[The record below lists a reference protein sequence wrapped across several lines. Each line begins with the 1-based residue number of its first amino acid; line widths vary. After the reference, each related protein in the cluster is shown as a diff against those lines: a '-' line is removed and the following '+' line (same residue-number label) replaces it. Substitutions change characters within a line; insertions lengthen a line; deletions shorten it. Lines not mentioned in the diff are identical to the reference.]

1 MSELTARMLAKAD
14 RERAFRNLE
23 EAAAQSQRDVRAGLR
38 DGFGTPTK
46 KGLQEVKPSMRSTPT
61 RTPKK
66 DRSAEIIAAYQDG
79 TTIKRIALKLRISQ
93 VTVSKTLTNA
103 GLRPAL
109 VRTTATPE
117 EVVALYTAGKTI
129 TEIHAE
135 TRMPPERVSAAIKAA
150 GVPIRPRNHLKNAT
164 ACKRAGHDWTL
175 PENVYNRPDGTR
187 SCAEC
192 ARQDRRAHRA
202 RKAAA

>member
-1 MSELTARMLAKAD
+1 MSDLTARMLAKAEAAKRF
-14 RERAFRNLE
+14 RELE
-23 EAAAQSQRDVRAGLR
+23 EAAAQSQRDVRAGRR
-38 DGFGTPTK
+38 DPFGTPTK
-46 KGLQEVKPSMRSTPT
+46 KGLQEVTPSMRST

-66 DRSAEIIAAYQDG
+66 DRSAEIIAAYKDG

-93 VTVSKTLTNA
+93 VTVSKTLINA

-117 EVVALYTAGKTI
+117 EVVALYRAGKTI

-135 TRMPPERVSAAIKAA
+135 TRMTPERVSAAIKAA
-150 GVPIRPRNHLKNAT
+150 GVPIRPRNHLKTAT
-164 ACKRAGHDWTL
+164 SCKRAGHDWTL
-175 PENVYNRPDGTR
+175 PENVYKRPDGTR

-202 RKAAA
+202 KKAAA